1 MKQAARIIT
10 TVLCTLAGTAAGAGA
25 VGRTM
30 GKAAAKAEKMSEK
43 HLALYLM
50 MNQWVKVK
58 QEGKNLSEYF
68 ERNGYRR
75 IAVYGMSY
83 AGETLVEE
91 LEGTGTEVS
100 YGIDQRAESL
110 YVNLEVVTMEEELK
124 EVDAVVVTAVT
135 YYEEIA
141 EQLGER
147 VSCPVLSLEDI
158 LYEV

>member
-30 GKAAAKAEKMSEK
+30 GKAAAKVERMSEK

-91 LEGTGTEVS
+91 LEGTGIEVS

>member
-58 QEGKNLSEYF
+58 QEGKSLSEYF

-91 LEGTGTEVS
+91 LEGTGIEVS

-135 YYEEIA
+135 YYEEIL
-141 EQLGER
+141 ERLGER